1 MIELAIG
8 VAIVVAI
15 VLFLVK
21 DSKKAQENADAYV
34 PSDDEQEHEVVDA
47 SWSGFPIEEKVE
59 AIEESKHEIE
69 ERLSKIA
76 SPDKDK
82 PFANLASP
90 DASEVPTYAEVIT
103 EDKSEPVVTEKP
115 AKKKKYYK
123 PKKKA
128 PVTEAPAASVEPT
141 DKPKRKPY
149 KKRTPKKDE

>member
-1 MIELAIG
+1 MIELVIG
-8 VAIVVAI
+8 AIVVTAI

-34 PSDDEQEHEVVDA
+34 PSEDEQEHEVVEP
-47 SWSGFPIEEKVE
+47 SWSGSEIADAVEKVE
-59 AIEESKHEIE
+59 ESKNEIE

-82 PFANLASP
+82 PFANLSSP
-90 DASEVPTYAEVIT
+90 DVSEVPTYAEVIA
-103 EDKSEPVVTEKP
+103 EDKSESVVTEKP
-115 AKKKKYYK
+115 AKKKRYYK

-128 PVTEAPAASVEPT
+128 PVSEFPIVPETT